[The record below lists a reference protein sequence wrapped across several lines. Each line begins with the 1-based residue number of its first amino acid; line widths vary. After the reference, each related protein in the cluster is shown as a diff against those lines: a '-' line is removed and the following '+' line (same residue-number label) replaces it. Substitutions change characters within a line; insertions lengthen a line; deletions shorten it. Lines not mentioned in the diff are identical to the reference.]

1 MKEKLVNKGFL
12 TRDEDVKNRNSLS
25 SAERFGLLV
34 QDPHASVYDIPTNE
48 EVRAHNG
55 SRDMIETTVNK
66 NQRRRADHYIIRA
79 RPRQGDGNKL
89 FLGAGPTYP
98 GPNPRNPAL
107 PLDKTVIY
115 P

>member
-1 MKEKLVNKGFL
+1 MS
-12 TRDEDVKNRNSLS
+12 DS
-25 SAERFGLLV
+25 FGLLV
-34 QDPHASVYDIPTNE
+34 QDPHASFYYIPTKE

-55 SRDMIETTVNK
+55 SRDILEDTVKK
-66 NQRRRADHYIIRA
+66 NLRRRPNHYNARA
-79 RPRQGDGNKL
+79 RLRLGDGNKL
-89 FLGAGPTYP
+89 FLRAGPPYP